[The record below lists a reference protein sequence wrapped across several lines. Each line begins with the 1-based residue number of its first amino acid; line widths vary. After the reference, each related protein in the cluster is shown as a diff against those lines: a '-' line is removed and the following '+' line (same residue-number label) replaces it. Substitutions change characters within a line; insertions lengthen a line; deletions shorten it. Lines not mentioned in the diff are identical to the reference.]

1 MPSFFIHKVGAI
13 MNNPISKRLLT
24 AAKMIDKDAKVADVG
39 CDHGYLSIF
48 LVQNEIASYVCASD
62 LREGPLGAARKN
74 AEKFGVADKMDFV
87 CADGFSGIEPEKV
100 DTLICCGM
108 GGDLIRKI
116 IEHSPWVRDEKYTL
130 ILQPQSGQS
139 EFRKWLVSEGFSILE
154 EQPIFDDRF
163 IYFSM
168 KVRYTGEITKLTPGQ
183 AYVSPQM
190 LESKSEDLPVY
201 IDRVLISLEK
211 SINGMEM
218 ASKPD
223 ERLAEFKVAREE
235 VLAMKEKLNEGF

>member
-1 MPSFFIHKVGAI
+1 

-24 AAKMIDKDAKVADVG
+24 AAKMIDKGAKVADVG

-74 AEKFGVADKMDFV
+74 AEKFGVADKIDFV
-87 CADGFSGIEPEKV
+87 CADGFSGIEPGKV

-139 EFRKWLVSEGFSILE
+139 EFRRWLTREGFSIEE
-154 EQPIFDDRF
+154 EQPILDERF
-163 IYFSM
+163 VYFSM
-168 KVRYTGEITKLTPGQ
+168 KVRYTGQVTELTPGQ
-183 AYVSPQM
+183 AYVTPQM
-190 LESKSEDLPVY
+190 LESKSADLPFY
-201 IDRVLISLEK
+201 IDRVLESLNK
-211 SINGMEM
+211 SIRGMEM

-223 ERLAEFKVAREE
+223 EKLDYFKKAKEE
-235 VLAMKEKLNEGF
+235 ILAMKEKIHEGQ